1 VLRSIAF
8 HAAFY
13 LATALFT
20 IFGSPLFFA
29 PRSWVVWLWRLHSRT
44 IIALLRVIVGLG
56 IEVRG
61 HGHLP
66 RGACIVAAKHQS
78 AWDTIAP
85 MAFLEDP
92 AVILKQE
99 LMRIPL
105 YGWFA
110 RKLRMIPVRRGRGG
124 AAMREMARTAQAP
137 AREGRQIF
145 IFPEGT
151 RRAPGAPPQYKPGV
165 VLLYEALNVPCIPLA
180 LNSGLFWPRRS
191 WRLYPG
197 TVIMEFLEPI
207 PPGLSREAFRERLI
221 EATEAATARL
231 IAEARGREFDAGKCP
246 RVC

>member
-1 VLRSIAF
+1 MLRSLAF

-13 LATALFT
+13 LTTML
-20 IFGSPLFFA
+20 IMIIGLPLFFA
-29 PRSWVVWLWRLHSRT
+29 PRGWVMWAWKLHAR
-44 IIALLRVIVGLG
+44 IVILLLRVLAGVR

-61 HGHLP
+61 REHLP
-66 RGACIVAAKHQS
+66 EGACIVAAKHQS

-85 MAFLEDP
+85 MAYLSAP

-110 RKLRMIPVRRGRGG
+110 RKLHMIPVRRGRGG
-124 AAMREMARTAQAP
+124 AAMREMARA
-137 AREGRQIF
+137 ARSRAADGRQIF

-165 VLLYEALNVPCIPLA
+165 MLLYEELGVPCVPMA

-197 TVIMEFLEPI
+197 TVIMEFLPPI
-207 PPGLSREAFRERLI
+207 PPGLPREAFRERLI
-221 EATEAATARL
+221 GATECATVRL
-231 IAEARGREFDAGKCP
+231 IAEARGTSERAEAAS
-246 RVC
+246 